1 MIRNQRQN
9 MLAITTSAAGGI
21 VNVTTPGR
29 ENKHKMLEPP
39 EGHRFNFNL
48 SSSVIDIQVAREV

>member
-1 MIRNQRQN
+1 